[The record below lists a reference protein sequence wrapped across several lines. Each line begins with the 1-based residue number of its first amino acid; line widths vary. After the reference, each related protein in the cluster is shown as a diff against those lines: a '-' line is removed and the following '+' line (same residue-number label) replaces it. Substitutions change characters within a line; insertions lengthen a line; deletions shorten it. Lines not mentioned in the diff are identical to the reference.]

1 MSPVSGPASPP
12 RTVPLAE
19 AADAVAA
26 VATDAGADAAA
37 ASVDASFVTSIDCQ
51 RASPCAAPKP
61 RCGTCTTRAPCAT
74 AMAAESSVEPL
85 SATMGRNPFGTRDST
100 QGRAPASLRHGR
112 TTSISMATDSTSGAF
127 PMSAKKG

>member
-1 MSPVSGPASPP
+1 MTQTMS
-12 RTVPLAE
+12 LL
-19 AADAVAA
+19 
-26 VATDAGADAAA
+26 A
-37 ASVDASFVTSIDCQ
+37 AS
-51 RASPCAAPKP
+51 SPAWHAAPKP

-85 SATMGRNPFGTRDST
+85 SATMGRNPFGIRDST

-127 PMSAKKG
+127 PMSAKRG